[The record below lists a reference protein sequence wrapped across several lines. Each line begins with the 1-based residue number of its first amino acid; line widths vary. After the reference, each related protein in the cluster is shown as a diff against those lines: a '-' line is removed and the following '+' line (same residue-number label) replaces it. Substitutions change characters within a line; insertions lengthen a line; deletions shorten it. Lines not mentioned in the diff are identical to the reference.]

1 VSIRPAQLRR
11 VLAVLLLLLVVPLA
25 GCAGKAPDSSAA
37 TAASVTTASNGS
49 GTSSDAA
56 AEQRIEVTFAHG
68 AASGD
73 TGRVKVATG
82 TAVTLVVTSDVAD
95 EVHVHGYDIEK
106 QLTAG
111 EPVTLQFDATIAGV
125 FEVELH
131 EAGTVLLRLQVE

>member
-11 VLAVLLLLLVVPLA
+11 VLVGLLLVLAVPLA

-37 TAASVTTASNGS
+37 TAASGATTSHGS
-49 GTSSDAA
+49 GTSSGA

-68 AASGD
+68 TASGD
-73 TGRVKVATG
+73 TGRVSVAKG

-106 QLTAG
+106 ELTPG
-111 EPVTLQFDATIAGV
+111 EPATLQFDATIAGV

-131 EAGTVLLRLQVE
+131 GAGTVLLRLQVS